1 MKLDYPATQRNKDA
15 IASALRTLL
24 PSAGTVLE
32 VASGSGQHCL
42 HFATEF
48 PDLAWQP
55 SSYESEER
63 ASIGA
68 YVAEAGRQ
76 NLYSPLDL
84 NVLQTP
90 WPLTSADAVFCANM
104 IHIAPW
110 DVSEG
115 LFAGAASILAAG
127 SPLLTYGP
135 YRFQGE
141 FTSPSNQM
149 FDERLRS
156 RNPAW
161 GVRELDDLI
170 FVGSVLGL
178 VLSETLEMP
187 ANNHLLVWIRA

>member
-1 MKLDYPATQRNKDA
+1 
-15 IASALRTLL
+15 
-24 PSAGTVLE
+24 
-32 VASGSGQHCL
+32 
-42 HFATEF
+42 
-48 PDLAWQP
+48 
-55 SSYESEER
+55 
-63 ASIGA
+63 
-68 YVAEAGRQ
+68 
-76 NLYSPLDL
+76 
-84 NVLQTP
+84 
-90 WPLTSADAVFCANM
+90 M